1 MRVIGLEE
9 HFVTGEVIDAWLRL
23 DPRWRDLSLRPS
35 TQGEPARRLADLGEE
50 RFAAMDETGID
61 TQVLSLTTPGLQ
73 NLAAADAVALQSGVN
88 DQLAESVRAHPDRYQ
103 GFAALATP
111 RPDAA
116 ADELVRA
123 VTRLGL
129 NGAMLFGRTRERSLD
144 DPFFSPILEAA
155 QELRAPLYLHPQS
168 PPPEVRSAYYRTHD
182 DRTTAALS
190 TFGIGWHYDTG
201 IALLRLILTGVFD
214 RYPRLQVI
222 VGHWGEVVLFYLE
235 RIARIPALAALDRPL
250 LDYFRTN
257 VYLTPSGMFSR
268 RYLSWA
274 AEVVGADRLL
284 FATDYPF
291 EFAPA
296 GGARAFL
303 EQADLTDAQ
312 RADIASGTW
321 DRLCAGI
328 RRAPLARVSGHDT
341 TSGV

>member
-1 MRVIGLEE
+1 MKIIGLEE

-23 DPRWRDLSLRPS
+23 DPHWRDLALRPA
-35 TQGEPARRLADLGEE
+35 TQGEPARLLADLGAS
-50 RFAAMDETGID
+50 RFEAMDETGID

-73 NLAAADAVALQSGVN
+73 NLAPADAVALQSAVN
-88 DQLAESVRAHPDRYQ
+88 DELAEAVRAHPDRYQ

-111 RPDAA
+111 QPDAA
-116 ADELVRA
+116 AEELVRA

-129 NGAMLFGRTRERSLD
+129 NGAMVFGRTRERHLD
-144 DPFFSPILEAA
+144 DPVFSPILEAA

-168 PPPEVRSAYYRTHD
+168 PPPEVRAAYYRTAD
-182 DRTTAALS
+182 ELTTAALS

-201 IALLRLILTGVFD
+201 VQLLRLIIGGVFD
-214 RYPRLQVI
+214 RYPELQVV

-235 RIARIPALAALDRPL
+235 RIAKIPGLARLDRPL

-257 VYLTPSGMFSR
+257 LYLTPSGMFSR
-268 RYLSWA
+268 RYLGWA
-274 AEVVGADRLL
+274 ADIVGTDRLL

-303 EQADLTDAQ
+303 EQADLTA
-312 RADIASGTW
+312 ADREQFASGTW
-321 DRLCAGI
+321 ERLCAGI
-328 RRAPLARVSGHDT
+328 RRAPLAGRTG
-341 TSGV
+341 